1 MSIQVISQSLS
12 DICLNLQQSEKS
24 DYFLYGLSSGLPS
37 YGLQTSQL
45 RTSDVI
51 APNQQVRVVLPP
63 TGLLAPMPLLIKWA
77 GTMTKT
83 ASTNA
88 AVYSSLFCWKTIDFR
103 SAGNI
108 IYSLTPQSII
118 QFMSYTL
125 SASAYTTWISMIS
138 FPVLTGTSNQTADF
152 YLPLL
157 LPSYTDASNLLDLKR
172 SQSNYDLVFTMDAV
186 ANWAGT
192 ATAWTQTSSLTIDYN
207 WIDLSEAD
215 ERNYIE
221 NTYLKSDSS
230 LTKAG
235 VIMVSDVA
243 QNYIAGAAYNI
254 TRARVI
260 EQIHFYFYT
269 NPFAHT
275 PLDACNN
282 SPTPSVSINLGSGT
296 ITIPL
301 IALKSFQLFGNGRN
315 LTSGVEQHIYTV
327 NLAVAKN
334 SSAFVG
340 GLAGKSASNAYI
352 SFSGLDAAITSGGLT
367 PSKVAIFYST
377 KSIMRYSAL
386 SGVATEVSTS

>member
-51 APNQQVRVVLPP
+51 APNQQVRVVLPT
-63 TGLLAPMPLLIKWA
+63 TGLLAPMPLLVKFA
-77 GTMTKT
+77 GTMAKSGS
-83 ASTNA
+83 ANA

-108 IYSLTPQSII
+108 IYSLTPQSIL

-125 SASAYTTWISMIS
+125 SPSAYTNWIAMIS
-138 FPVLTGTSNQTADF
+138 FPVLTGTSAQTANF
-152 YLPLL
+152 FLPLL

-172 SQSNYDLVFTMDAV
+172 SQSNYDLVFTMDTLT
-186 ANWAGT
+186 NWAGV
-192 ATAWTQTSSLTIDYN
+192 ATLWTQTVGLTIDYN

-235 VIMVSDVA
+235 VVMVSDVA
-243 QNYIAGAAYNI
+243 QTYTANVAYNL

-269 NPFAHT
+269 DPYPHT

-282 SPTPSVSINLGSGT
+282 KIEPSVSINLGSGT

-315 LTSGVEQHIYTV
+315 FTTGIEQHIYTV

-352 SFSGLDAAITSGGLT
+352 TFSALDAAITSGT
-367 PSKVAIFYST
+367 SKVAIFYST

-386 SGVATEVSTS
+386 SGIATEVSTS